1 MRKSLSLL
9 IIVFSLGACA
19 DGQDDKSQRQSD
31 LQAMEAE
38 MQKKEQL
45 DTALASSMIAAY
57 EAYLSTYPKDS
68 LAPFYQK
75 KIAEMYRA
83 YPGKER
89 AAIENYEE
97 LIDKYT
103 YHDQGAKAL
112 LSLALFYEEL
122 QQKDLA
128 IATYQRFLDR
138 FPSHPLA
145 TQAEQLKQ
153 LLADDSVSDIQMVE
167 EWMRKAKDSTQNSDK

>member
-1 MRKSLSLL
+1 MRKPFSLL
-9 IIVFSLGACA
+9 VLAFLIGACA
-19 DGQDDKSQRQSD
+19 DGQNDKAK
-31 LQAMEAE
+31 LQADIEAMEAS

-45 DTALASSMIAAY
+45 DTALASEMIVSY
-57 EAYLSTYPKDS
+57 EAYISAYPKDS

-83 YPGKER
+83 YPGRER
-89 AAIENYEE
+89 DAIENYEE
-97 LIDKYT
+97 LIQKYT
-103 YHDQGAKAL
+103 YHDEGAKAL

-138 FPSHPLA
+138 FPSHRLA